1 MFQNGTLVFIRG
13 GSVRGREY
21 LAKSTK
27 HHQTRLWSFWRL
39 KMSWVVSPGDRFCGD
54 GIRFVWNSVTWCY
67 LIMFNL
73 QFIQVKNIKPTIKSS
88 CMHYDK
94 FPARVRNNI
103 KQYTQTAPGIMK
115 LKYLPFSVKVTATQI
130 NAHVEKF
137 CFTPSG
143 NSFKQSSIMSRS
155 SLANF
160 GGNPFV

>member
-1 MFQNGTLVFIRG
+1 
-13 GSVRGREY
+13 
-21 LAKSTK
+21 
-27 HHQTRLWSFWRL
+27 
-39 KMSWVVSPGDRFCGD
+39 
-54 GIRFVWNSVTWCY
+54 
-67 LIMFNL
+67 
-73 QFIQVKNIKPTIKSS
+73 
-88 CMHYDK
+88 MHYDK